1 MLTIFRGI
9 QPRLQILSTA
19 NNLFHQKK
27 SFSTNSTIGKVD
39 FNFIKKILGDA
50 DKLLIDVRSESE
62 IKETGK
68 IPGSINIPLEDV
80 CKNLSQTTSE
90 TDFSSR
96 FGRLKPSTSTQLIFT
111 CRSGKRALQ
120 SAETAL
126 SIGYKNVWV
135 YEGSWNDWHK
145 RMKES
150 EDSKWKTRVFNL

>member
-19 NNLFHQKK
+19 KEIFNQNKN
-27 SFSTNSTIGKVD
+27 FSTNSNIGKVD
-39 FNFIKKILGDA
+39 FNFIKKTLGDA
-50 DKLLIDVRSESE
+50 DKLLIDVRSERE
-62 IKETGK
+62 IKETGQ

-80 CKNLSQTTSE
+80 CKNVSPTTSE
-90 TDFSSR
+90 TDFCSR
-96 FGRLKPSTSTQLIFT
+96 FGRLKPSTCTQLIFT

-120 SAETAL
+120 SAEEATSL
-126 SIGYKNVWV
+126 GYKNVWV

-150 EDSKWKTRVFNL
+150 GNCE